1 MKILMLLTLSMLI
14 ASVVYGGSKKDSE
27 QGKDSQVVYRAGS
40 QKSFDGPVEYFTGK
54 VRVEMLFPANETAH
68 YSGAYVT
75 FGPGAR
81 TAWHLHPA
89 GQHMIVTSG
98 VGLTGTRDGKVIE
111 FNTGDTIWCP
121 HDIDHWHGATPEA
134 PMTHLVITGDLNGKN
149 VIWKEK
155 VTDKEY
161 MDGYNA
167 NHPGNTK

>member
-1 MKILMLLTLSMLI
+1 MFLTLSMLI
-14 ASVVYGGSKKDSE
+14 ASVVYGGSEKDSE
-27 QGKDSQVVYRAGS
+27 QGKGSQVVYRAGS
-40 QKSFDGPVEYFTGK
+40 QKSFDGPAEYFTGK

-75 FGPGAR
+75 FEPGAR

-121 HDIDHWHGATPEA
+121 RDIDHWHGATPHA

-155 VTDKEY
+155 VTDEQY
-161 MDGYNA
+161 VNGYRA
-167 NHPGNTK
+167 NHPGNAK